1 MLSPYDYELLSRFR
15 DAPQAPQSDQDRWEF
30 NRLQREGYIFPE
42 QTEDLNVPGSTGQC
56 AIFWE
61 ITEKGK
67 AFLKES
73 DEVAR
78 QHDQEERNQRRNYR
92 VAVWQIVVSV
102 LIFLAGMIFE
112 NRTAILDI
120 VRRFLG

>member
-78 QHDQEERNQRRNYR
+78 QHAQEERNQRRNYR